1 MTTAREGEMVAP
13 GECLLV
19 CLLRF
24 PEERE
29 RFGVLRF
36 RRWGLLEESRGLAMV
51 DWSPL
56 FWVAGLMQEIWAE
69 VPPLRLRI
77 LRFPRSSILAPGALM
92 ESCCAMRCRGR
103 IPEADRCWCRPPS
116 GVPCAVDLE
125 HWGRVRA
132 IRQRRRRGR
141 PTSPRASPQW
151 SWGPSGDLHRG
162 SGDGGRLCRSVT
174 STAS

>member
-1 MTTAREGEMVAP
+1 MLQESASWYASSVSQRNGR
-13 GECLLV
+13 GLECCASVVGVCWRSQGDWPWWIGLPFFGLLGS
-19 CLLRF
+19 CRKFGQRF
-24 PEERE
+24 PPSDGKFCDFPGLRCSPRE
-29 RFGVLRF
+29 H
-36 RRWGLLEESRGLAMV
+36 RWSLVVRC
-51 DWSPL
+51 
-56 FWVAGLMQEIWAE
+56 VAGGL
-69 VPPLRLRI
+69 V
-77 LRFPRSSILAPGALM
+77 
-92 ESCCAMRCRGR
+92 
-103 IPEADRCWCRPPS
+103 PEADRCRCRPPS

-125 HWGRVRA
+125 RWGRVRA